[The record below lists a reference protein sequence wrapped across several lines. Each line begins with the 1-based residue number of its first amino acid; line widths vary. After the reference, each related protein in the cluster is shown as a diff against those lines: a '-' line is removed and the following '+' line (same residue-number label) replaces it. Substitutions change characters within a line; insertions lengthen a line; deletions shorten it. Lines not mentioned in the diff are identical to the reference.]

1 MIPTPVMIFVPL
13 NRCIKVKMDT
23 INFQDTYYLNTG
35 NSFFGNLLTCFS
47 KTPFA
52 TLIIQNS
59 IVEIFFPEV
68 RPKYIGE
75 IQFGVSGLPQEV
87 IADSVFSAGSDH

>member
-35 NSFFGNLLTCFS
+35 NSFWQPALLFS